1 MIGCPNLL
9 RGGKEQDEHVPVPFD
24 TVKIM
29 PNYHVDK
36 ISRLED
42 IESLLVTA
50 QGLAV
55 RLTDPEL
62 DEARRCIRCA
72 LEEVRD
78 AKNVLT
84 EKWQQEDEG

>member
-1 MIGCPNLL
+1 
-9 RGGKEQDEHVPVPFD
+9 
-24 TVKIM
+24 M

-55 RLTDPEL
+55 RLADPEL

-72 LEEVRD
+72 LDEVREARNLLT
-78 AKNVLT
+78 AKW
-84 EKWQQEDEG
+84 KQEDEE